1 MRAEH
6 TPVSPDGEAGAEGG
20 ERMRSTG
27 LIGIAASA
35 VVAIGMSS
43 GAQANLTSAFYRPVR
58 KTKLTGRGCPLAFDL
73 FSFRALMIGALVALA
88 LTTAISLYG
97 ALALALNAWPAVV
110 VEFVL
115 VMGFVWV
122 LFIKP
127 EPVV

>member
-1 MRAEH
+1 MNSRLVLITTA
-6 TPVSPDGEAGAEGG
+6 
-20 ERMRSTG
+20 M
-27 LIGIAASA
+27 LIGIFGLGWLIMPDVMGNYWAIGPGDNLNYMGRRYAAFMLGL
-35 VVAIGMSS
+35 VVA
-43 GAQANLTSAFYRPVR
+43 LW
-58 KTKLTGRGCPLAFDL
+58 LARNATNTPARR
-73 FSFRALMIGALVALA
+73 SLMIGALVALA

-97 ALALALNAWPAVV
+97 ALALALNAWPAVA

>member
-1 MRAEH
+1 
-6 TPVSPDGEAGAEGG
+6 
-20 ERMRSTG
+20 
-27 LIGIAASA
+27 
-35 VVAIGMSS
+35 
-43 GAQANLTSAFYRPVR
+43 
-58 KTKLTGRGCPLAFDL
+58 
-73 FSFRALMIGALVALA
+73 MIGALVTLA

>member
-1 MRAEH
+1 MGNYWSINPGDNLNYMGRRYAAL
-6 TPVSPDGEAGAEGG
+6 TL
-20 ERMRSTG
+20 G
-27 LIGIAASA
+27 L
-35 VVAIGMSS
+35 VVA
-43 GAQANLTSAFYRPVR
+43 LW
-58 KTKLTGRGCPLAFDL
+58 LARNAPNTL
-73 FSFRALMIGALVALA
+73 ARRALMIGALVALA

-97 ALALALNAWPAVV
+97 ALALNAWPAVV